1 MCLRKRRKN
10 PQQGYDLKDE
20 SVPSADP
27 SNVGSNQTSQW
38 KSDFQEAVL
47 KETGKQ
53 KKVQECQTTP
63 ELSCKS
69 LAIGIID

>member
-27 SNVGSNQTSQW
+27 SNVGSNFIRHLSGRVV
-38 KSDFQEAVL
+38 F
-47 KETGKQ
+47 
-53 KKVQECQTTP
+53 KKP
-63 ELSCKS
+63 S
-69 LAIGIID
+69 LRRLGNKKRFRNAKLHQN